1 MALLCLAILFR
12 LVTDGQRA
20 LIQGMRRIGDMA
32 MMNVL
37 GAIFGA
43 IASIALVFVLG
54 DRGLVPSLVA
64 VAAAGLCIS
73 WWYSRQLVS
82 DSYPMSGEEARREF
96 GSLLKL
102 GFAFMGS
109 GILMMGASYVV
120 RIIVL
125 RQAGLEAAGL
135 YQAAWAIGGL
145 YVAFILQAMGADFYP
160 RLVGAANDHPQCN
173 RLVNEQAYVGLVL
186 AGPGVI
192 ATLTLAPWI
201 LSLLYSSKFSG
212 AIEIL
217 RWICLGIALRVIT
230 WPIGYIIVAKNR
242 QIIFLGAEV
251 AWTIVNVALTWWLVG
266 IFGLNGAGIAFFLSY
281 VFHGFMI
288 YPIVRR
294 LSGFRWSG
302 ESRRSA
308 GIFIGSIMI
317 VFTSHY
323 MLLSTVALALGL
335 LVSVLSGFYSLRI
348 VTSLIE
354 ADMLPQKL
362 RSLVMRIRLLTQA
375 RTR

>member
-1 MALLCLAILFR
+1 MLFVLLSSPISKFTFGTDGFSGPVALLCLAILFR

-32 MMNVL
+32 IMNVL
-37 GAIFGA
+37 GAIFGT
-43 IASIALVFVLG
+43 IASIALVLMLG
-54 DRGLVPSLVA
+54 EKGLVRACRGRSGWSL
-64 VAAAGLCIS
+64 CF
-73 WWYSRQLVS
+73 LVVQ
-82 DSYPMSGEEARREF
+82 PTV
-96 GSLLKL
+96 
-102 GFAFMGS
+102 GS
-109 GILMMGASYVV
+109 GLASYVRCGSTPRV
-120 RIIVL
+120 WITAEAWPRLHGQWDPHDGRLICRPDHCSSAGWTRGGGAVPGCVGNRWTLCRIYSSSN
-125 RQAGLEAAGL
+125 G
-135 YQAAWAIGGL
+135 GGL
-145 YVAFILQAMGADFYP
+145 YP
-160 RLVGAANDHPQCN
+160 RLVGAANEHPKCN
-173 RLVNEQAYVGLVL
+173 RLVEQAHVGLVL
-186 AGPGVI
+186 AGPGVV

-230 WPIGYIIVAKNR
+230 WPIGYIIVAKNK
-242 QIIFLGAEV
+242 QVIFLAAEV

-308 GIFIGSIMI
+308 GIFIGSIMSS
-317 VFTSHY
+317 SHCT
-323 MLLSTVALALGL
+323 MCCRP
-335 LVSVLSGFYSLRI
+335 LR
-348 VTSLIE
+348 
-354 ADMLPQKL
+354 
-362 RSLVMRIRLLTQA
+362 R
-375 RTR
+375 